1 MATVDTTK
9 PREYRDLDL
18 NFNIHPV
25 RKDIN
30 RHIGDKAVINSIR
43 NLLSTNS
50 YERLFNPSFGSNIRA
65 LLFENLDMITAI
77 NREKMIH
84 QTIENYEP
92 RVSLSRVVVV
102 PNDEANAFNV
112 RIEFFIINRPE
123 PVTITFQLERLR

>member
-1 MATVDTTK
+1 
-9 PREYRDLDL
+9 
-18 NFNIHPV
+18 
-25 RKDIN
+25 
-30 RHIGDKAVINSIR
+30 
-43 NLLSTNS
+43 
-50 YERLFNPSFGSNIRA
+50 
-65 LLFENLDMITAI
+65 
-77 NREKMIH
+77 MIH